1 MLQAWGLAHLNN
13 LTAWLG
19 YKTMT
24 HETVRL
30 WGTIAQGVCLKAA
43 GGKQGPWQ
51 AHIVVVSSKGSV
63 AR

>member
-1 MLQAWGLAHLNN
+1 MNN